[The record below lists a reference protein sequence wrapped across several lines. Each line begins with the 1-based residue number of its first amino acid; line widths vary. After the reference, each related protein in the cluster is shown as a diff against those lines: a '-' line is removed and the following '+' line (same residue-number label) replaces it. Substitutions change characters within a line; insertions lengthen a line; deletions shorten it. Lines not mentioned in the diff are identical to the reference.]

1 MHKSEYMEM
10 LNVPHGK
17 YSSLPRLSNQW
28 GLKTLVVPD
37 FKFTKDFLLFFTQI
51 FSNILNHIE
60 LYCGLCKKGVR
71 FHKSTQSY
79 LSLNPPKQIHQQKYW
94 QQIYDEKLN
103 SAAGHRLSSDL
114 WFYQQEEEGQHG
126 PNMISTWSVM
136 YCLCTL
142 TTECW
147 GQFNIW
153 TVEVGWL

>member
-79 LSLNPPKQIHQQKYW
+79 LSLNPPKQIHQWKYW

-103 SAAGHRLSSDL
+103 SAAGHMDTGFHQIYDSISRRRRVNTAPIWYQLDL
-114 WFYQQEEEGQHG
+114 WCIACVLWQQNVGV
-126 PNMISTWSVM
+126 S
-136 YCLCTL
+136 L
-142 TTECW
+142 TF
-147 GQFNIW
+147 G
-153 TVEVGWL
+153 L